1 IYHLAMKLGL
11 EQVYKFLCF
20 KGQKDSR
27 THIIFEARGR
37 TEDLA
42 LEVEFRRVCNF
53 QNSLQKM
60 LPFEIILADK
70 KTNSA
75 GLQLA
80 DIVARPMGLS
90 VLRPNQPNRA
100 FDILRGKI
108 HRENNEELFVYPIKA
123 KGPEV
128 VLEAQ
133 APVG

>member
-1 IYHLAMKLGL
+1 MLAMRLGL
-11 EQVYKFLCF
+11 EQVYKFLCS
-20 KGQKDSR
+20 KERKDLKS
-27 THIIFEARGR
+27 HVIFEARGR
-37 TEDLA
+37 MEDLA
-42 LEVEFRRVCNF
+42 LEVEFRRVCDC
-53 QNSLQKM
+53 QNSLKKP

-80 DIVARPMGLS
+80 DMVARPIGLS

-108 HRENNEELFVYPIKA
+108 YREQEELFVYPIKA

-133 APVG
+133 TPVG